1 MIAGSL
7 DINGQRGSTLQLDF
21 EYLDANSNLINISGH
36 EIHFI
41 VKKTSIKTDEF
52 MFEIKADSSPREG
65 SILFPSTTEIYGSI
79 VRGTTG
85 KFTLTVSCETMEQLA
100 PGTYFYSLYL
110 TSLAPTVVPL
120 AKGRFYVESDVK

>member
-21 EYLDANSNLINISGH
+21 EYLDSNSNLINISSY

-41 VKKTSIKTDEF
+41 VKKTSIKTDDF
-52 MFEIKADSSPREG
+52 MFEIKANSASREG
-65 SILFPSTTEIYGSI
+65 SIPFPSTSEIYGSI

-85 KFTLTVSCETMEQLA
+85 KFTLTISNETMETLS

-110 TSLAPTVVPL
+110 SSLAPTVTPL